1 LASFSDGK
9 PWGDLVK
16 ILPVFLLI
24 IFVFSVP
31 AAADSLDVGQKMIS
45 GGLSQWALDIANN
58 MLSGSGFQ
66 TGQLNH
72 SENYTA
78 SQVLVFGIAAYQ
90 IDVFQNPVVQEA
102 IGTTIPFFKYMAV
115 LLLIVITLFILL
127 QIYAPETAGQI
138 TKSINGRPTYY
149 EPRDILEYVAYI
161 GFWFLGGPFLLWA
174 ELEINNYIV
183 KSMML
188 DVLNQVSLSSD
199 NLPLYFI
206 MCFCYLLL
214 LYFVAVRMI
223 IIYYG
228 ASVWYLLGLVLAVK
242 RTRWLGILIFLYV
255 SVQIFMQAI
264 IVSVT
269 TFIVKLV
276 ISGSLGW
283 ISSLL
288 VYGGLTLFLLGLCI
302 VIELWPLILQILK
315 PATMKTILYF
325 SRYAL

>member
-1 LASFSDGK
+1 
-9 PWGDLVK
+9 VK
-16 ILPVFLLI
+16 ILPLFLLTLVLLS
-24 IFVFSVP
+24 FP
-31 AAADSLDVGQKMIS
+31 AAADSMDAGQKMIS
-45 GGLSQWALDIANN
+45 GGLSQWFLDIANK
-58 MLSGSGFQ
+58 MLFAGTGLQ
-66 TGQLNH
+66 TGQLN
-72 SENYTA
+72 ETGNYSG

-102 IGTTIPFFKYMAV
+102 IGTTIPFFKYMAE

-127 QIYAPETAGQI
+127 QIYAPEVAGKI
-138 TKSINGRPTYY
+138 AGAINGRETYY

-174 ELEINNYIV
+174 ELEINNFIV

-188 DVLNQVSLSSD
+188 DVLDQVSLSSA

-206 MCFCYLLL
+206 MCLCYLLL
-214 LYFVAVRMI
+214 LYFVAIRMI

-242 RTRWLGILIFLYV
+242 RTRWLGVLIFLYV

-283 ISSLL
+283 ITSTL

-302 VIELWPLILQILK
+302 IIEIWPILLQILK

-325 SRYAL
+325 SRYAI

>member
-1 LASFSDGK
+1 M
-9 PWGDLVK
+9 K
-16 ILPVFLLI
+16 ILPILLLI
-24 IFVFSVP
+24 VVIFSFP
-31 AAADSLDVGQKMIS
+31 AAADSMETGQKMIS
-45 GGLSQWALDIANN
+45 GGLTQWVLDIAND
-58 MLSGSGFQ
+58 MLAGSGFQ
-66 TGQLNH
+66 TGELNN
-72 SENYTA
+72 SENY
-78 SQVLVFGIAAYQ
+78 SGEQVLVFGIEAYQ

-102 IGTTIPFFKYMAV
+102 IGTTIPFFKYLAV

-174 ELEINNYIV
+174 ELELNNYIV

-188 DVLNQVSLSSD
+188 DVLDQISLSSA
-199 NLPLYFI
+199 NVPLYFI
-206 MCFCYLLL
+206 MCLCYMIL
-214 LYFVAVRMI
+214 LYFVAIRLI

-242 RTRWLGILIFLYV
+242 RTRWLGVLIFLYV

-269 TFIVKLV
+269 TFVVKLV

-302 VIELWPLILQILK
+302 IIEIWPILLQILK
-315 PATMKTILYF
+315 PSTMKTILYF